1 MPANPDSKDLLS
13 VLNDEKV
20 EYRVVGAHAVP
31 HYAEPRYTK
40 DLDIWVNPTHENS
53 RRVYAA
59 LKRFSAP
66 LIDISP
72 DSFADPNLVYQM
84 GIPPNRIDIIMGIK
98 AVDFAS
104 AWSQREESTYD
115 GIPFALP
122 SKADLIKNKKAVGR
136 PQDLLDAA
144 RLEAS
149 EM

>member
-1 MPANPDSKDLLS
+1 MPANPDFKELLS

-20 EYRVVGAHAVP
+20 EYLVVGAHAVAY
-31 HYAEPRYTK
+31 YAEPRYTK
-40 DLDIWVNPTHENS
+40 DLDIWVNPTIENA

-66 LIDISP
+66 LIDVTP
-72 DSFADPNLVYQM
+72 DSFTDPSLVYQM

-104 AWSQREESTYD
+104 AWNQREASTYD
-115 GIPFALP
+115 GIAFALP

-136 PQDLLDAA
+136 PQDLLDVA

-149 EM
+149 ET